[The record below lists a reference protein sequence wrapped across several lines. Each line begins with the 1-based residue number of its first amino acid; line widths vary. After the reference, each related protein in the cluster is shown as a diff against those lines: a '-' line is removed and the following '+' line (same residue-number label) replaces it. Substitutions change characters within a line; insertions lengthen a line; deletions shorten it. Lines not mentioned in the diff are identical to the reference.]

1 MIVRAHHPILLN
13 SYLKEIHLM
22 EHLKEQ
28 STALTCFKAYDVR
41 GELGVN
47 FDAAVTYRIGRAVA
61 QHFQAANIVV
71 GFDARETSPKLA
83 AAVMRGICDAGGNV
97 MSIGLAGTE
106 EMYWA
111 VTEFNACAG
120 IEITA
125 SHNPINYNGMKIVK
139 SSSQPLDD
147 QEDFQAIKTL
157 AEDQTWVENKSRGS
171 IKDIPKEARKKYV
184 QRVLSFLNH
193 SNLKPLKIVVNS
205 GNGAAGPTFDAIA
218 DELSRIGSPLEFIRV
233 HHEPDHTFPNGIP
246 NPLLPENHAATGDA
260 VKREQADFGVAFD
273 GDFDRCFFFDS
284 VGEFVPGEYVVGLLA
299 SIFLDK
305 EAGAKIVHD
314 PRVVWNTQDIV
325 SDKSGFAVQSKTG
338 HAFIKQTMRAHEAVY
353 GGEMSAHHYFRD
365 FAYCDSGMIP
375 WLLMTELISTS
386 GQSLGELVADRFKKF
401 PSSGEQNFTVSDPDK
416 VIAAILAKYG
426 DAAELDE
433 MDGVSLSFPDW
444 RFNLRKS
451 NTEPLIRLN
460 VEARGEQAGLEQ
472 KIDDLK
478 RLIESC

>member
-1 MIVRAHHPILLN
+1 MKHANENL
-13 SYLKEIHLM
+13 
-22 EHLKEQ
+22 
-28 STALTCFKAYDVR
+28 TTLTCFKAYDVR

-47 FDAAVTYRIGRAVA
+47 LDTTIAYRIGRAVA
-61 QHFQAANIVV
+61 QRFQAANIVI
-71 GFDARETSPKLA
+71 GFDARETSPELA
-83 AAVMRGICDAGGNV
+83 DATMRGICNAGSNV

-111 VTEFNACAG
+111 VTEFNAYAG

-125 SHNPINYNGMKIVK
+125 SHNPINYNGLKIVK
-139 SSSQPLDD
+139 SGSQPLDD
-147 QEDFQAIKTL
+147 LDDFQAIKLL
-157 AEDQTWVENKSRGS
+157 AENETWVENLPKGS
-171 IKDIPKEARKKYV
+171 IQDISKEARKKYV

-193 SNLKPLKIVVNS
+193 SNLKPLKIIVNS
-205 GNGAAGPTFDAIA
+205 GNGAAGPTFDSIA
-218 DELSRIGSPLEFIRV
+218 DELSRIGSPLDFIRV

-246 NPLLPENHAATGDA
+246 NPLLTKNHAATGD
-260 VKREQADFGVAFD
+260 VIRREGADFGVAFD
-273 GDFDRCFFFDS
+273 GDFDRCFFFDAS
-284 VGEFVPGEYVVGLLA
+284 GEFVPNEYIVGLLA

-314 PRVVWNTQDIV
+314 PRVVWNTQEIV
-325 SDKSGFAVQSKTG
+325 ADKSGVAVQSKTG

-375 WLLMTELISTS
+375 WLLMAELISTS
-386 GQSLGELVADRFKKF
+386 GKSLGELVAARFKKF
-401 PSSGEQNFTVSDPDK
+401 PSSGEQNFTVADPDK

-426 DAAELDE
+426 DAAALDD

-460 VEARGEQAGLEQ
+460 VEARGEQAGFEQ
-472 KIDDLK
+472 KIIDLK
-478 RLIESC
+478 KLIESC

>member
-1 MIVRAHHPILLN
+1 MTARAHYPILLH
-13 SYLKEIHLM
+13 SCLKEIQLM
-22 EHLKEQ
+22 KHLKNQ

-47 FDAAVTYRIGRAVA
+47 FNVAIAYRIGRAVA

-71 GFDARETSPKLA
+71 SFDARETSPELA
-83 AAVMRGICDAGGNV
+83 AATTRGICDTGSNV

-106 EMYWA
+106 EMYCG

-139 SSSQPLDD
+139 SGSRPLDD
-147 QEDFQAIKTL
+147 SEDFQAIKTL
-157 AEDQTWVENKSRGS
+157 AENQTWIEHLSKGTVQ
-171 IKDIPKEARKKYV
+171 DISTEARKKYV

-193 SNLKPLKIVVNS
+193 TKLKPLKIVVNS

-218 DELSRIGSPLEFIRV
+218 DELGRIGSSLEFVRV
-233 HHEPDHTFPNGIP
+233 HHEPDHIFPNGIP
-246 NPLLPENHAATGDA
+246 NPLLPENHAATGDV
-260 VKREQADFGVAFD
+260 VKREGADFGVAFD
-273 GDFDRCFFFDS
+273 GDFDRCFFFDAA
-284 VGEFVPGEYVVGLLA
+284 GEFVPSEYVVGLLA

-314 PRVVWNTQDIV
+314 PRVIWNTQDIV
-325 SDKSGFAVQSKTG
+325 TDKSGVAVQSKTG

-375 WLLMTELISTS
+375 WLLMAELISTS
-386 GQSLGELVADRFKKF
+386 GKSLSELVADRFKKF
-401 PSSGEQNFTVSDPDK
+401 PSSSEQNFTVADPDK
-416 VIAAILAKYG
+416 VIATILAKYG
-426 DAAELDE
+426 GTATLDD
-433 MDGVSLSFPDW
+433 MDGVSLSFSDW

-460 VEARGEQAGLEQ
+460 VEARGEQAGIEQ
-472 KIDDLK
+472 KINDLK
-478 RLIESC
+478 KLIESC

>member
-1 MIVRAHHPILLN
+1 MKYVTQK
-13 SYLKEIHLM
+13 LK
-22 EHLKEQ
+22 
-28 STALTCFKAYDVR
+28 TLTCFKAYDVR

-47 FDAAVTYRIGRAVA
+47 FDASIAYSIGRAVA
-61 QHFQAANIVV
+61 QHFQAKNIIV
-71 GFDARETSPKLA
+71 GFDARATSPELA
-83 AAVMRGICDAGGNV
+83 AATMRGICDTGSNV

-125 SHNPINYNGMKIVK
+125 SHNPINYNGLKIVK
-139 SSSQPLDD
+139 FSSQPLDD

-157 AEDQTWVENKSRGS
+157 AESEIWAETLSRGS
-171 IKDIPKEARKKYV
+171 IKDIIEEARKKYV
-184 QRVLSFLNH
+184 KRALSFLNH

-218 DELSRIGSPLEFIRV
+218 AELRHIGSPLEFILV
-233 HHEPDHTFPNGIP
+233 HHEPDNTFPNGIP
-246 NPLLPENHAATGDA
+246 NPLLTENHAATGDV
-260 VKREQADFGVAFD
+260 VKRNGADFGVAFD
-273 GDFDRCFFFDS
+273 GDFDRCFFFDAS
-284 VGEFVPGEYVVGLLA
+284 GTFVPSEYVVGLLA
-299 SIFLDK
+299 SMFLDK
-305 EAGAKIVHD
+305 GTGAKIVHD
-314 PRVVWNTQDIV
+314 PRVVWNTQNVV
-325 SDKSGFAVQSKTG
+325 SEKSGVAVQSKTG

-375 WLLMTELISTS
+375 WLLMAEIISTS
-386 GQSLGELVADRFKKF
+386 GKNLSDLVEDRFKKF
-401 PSSGEQNFTVSDPDK
+401 PSSGEQNFTVAYPDN
-416 VIAAILAKYG
+416 VIATILAKYG
-426 DAAELDE
+426 ETAELDE
-433 MDGVSLSFPDW
+433 MDGVSLSFTDW

-460 VEARGEQAGLEQ
+460 VEARGEQISLKQ

-478 RLIESC
+478 KLIGRC